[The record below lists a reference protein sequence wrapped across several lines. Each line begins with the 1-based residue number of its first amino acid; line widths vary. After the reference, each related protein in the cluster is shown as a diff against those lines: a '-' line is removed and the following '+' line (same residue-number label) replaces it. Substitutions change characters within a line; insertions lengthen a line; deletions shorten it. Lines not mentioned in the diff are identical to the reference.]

1 MQSRETAILLQGS
14 DSPDELQSRVGEL
27 EDEVKDLELVANLSE
42 ENMALTTNLEASR
55 KVERQQQE
63 EIASLK
69 ERLLQALRAQV
80 NIHFWNMH
88 ALFGSLLGPF
98 PCVQQDTA
106 TQEQMLSKTRE
117 SQLEDKIKM
126 LEETRSDLEEIASLK
141 ERLLQALRARVNIHF
156 WNMHALFGSLLG
168 PFPCVQQDTATQEQ
182 MLSKTRES
190 QLEDKIKM
198 LEETRSDLE
207 AEVEKLEKQLK
218 QLEILPSDIEQ
229 LKKVHVCI
237 CLLFLCVC
245 VILFPT
251 H

>member
-1 MQSRETAILLQGS
+1 
-14 DSPDELQSRVGEL
+14 
-27 EDEVKDLELVANLSE
+27 
-42 ENMALTTNLEASR
+42 
-55 KVERQQQE
+55 
-63 EIASLK
+63 
-69 ERLLQALRAQV
+69 
-80 NIHFWNMH
+80 
-88 ALFGSLLGPF
+88 
-98 PCVQQDTA
+98 
-106 TQEQMLSKTRE
+106 
-117 SQLEDKIKM
+117 
-126 LEETRSDLEEIASLK
+126 
-141 ERLLQALRARVNIHF
+141 
-156 WNMHALFGSLLG
+156 MHALFGSLLG

-207 AEVEKLEKQLK
+207 AEVEKLVKQLK